1 MTDHEHEWI
10 IRRNAD
16 GNIHIHCENVACW
29 HDGEKHINSGFI
41 SITEAEAI
49 LNEHVALKREN
60 EAGRLFGVWLQ
71 AIWEDEDF
79 RKDGGGRTYAELL
92 DYILACFPDAL
103 ADTSESG

>member
-1 MTDHEHEWI
+1 MTDHEHEWYI
-10 IRRNAD
+10 WKGPAGVTIGCRDPLCSKCLTDAK
-16 GNIHIHCENVACW
+16 C
-29 HDGEKHINSGFI
+29 
-41 SITEAEAI
+41 EAI

-92 DYILACFPDAL
+92 DYILACFPETL
-103 ADTSESG
+103 ADTQKSDALKESE